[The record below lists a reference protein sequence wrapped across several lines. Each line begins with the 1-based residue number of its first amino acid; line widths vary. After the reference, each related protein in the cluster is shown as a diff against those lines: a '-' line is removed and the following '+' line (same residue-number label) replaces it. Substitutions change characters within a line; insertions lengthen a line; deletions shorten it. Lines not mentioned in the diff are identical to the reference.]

1 MQAVVDSMTG
11 SGPPQRGVAVAKQLQ
26 PTMATSNPVLSTTNL
41 LHELDAAAQ
50 EVIGSVA
57 AAQVL

>member
-1 MQAVVDSMTG
+1 MTG
-11 SGPPQRGVAVAKQLQ
+11 SGTPQQGVAVAKQLQ

-50 EVIGSVA
+50 DVIGSVG